1 MRGQRMPIR
10 NKEKAIILLLH
21 LQETLH
27 GSEIVT
33 QMQVAC
39 GPDATHYSLHSFVRF
54 VKILIAAKIA
64 IK

>member
-27 GSEIVT
+27 GSEIVA
-33 QMQVAC
+33 QMQVSR
-39 GPDATHYSLHSFVRF
+39 GPDATNNSFHSFVR
-54 VKILIAAKIA
+54 L
-64 IK
+64 